1 MRHFSLKN
9 PLVFG
14 TVVLTITG
22 FVSRFIGFF
31 YRIFLSRV
39 FGAEGMGIYQ
49 LTAPVLALTFAL
61 SAAGIQ
67 TAISKFVARET
78 STRDYR
84 YSFVYLFSGLTLSLA
99 LSILCAG
106 FVYCFSEQI
115 AVRFLMEDRTAP
127 LLRIIALSIPMAA
140 VHSCINGYFYGIKKT
155 GIPSI
160 CQLSEQL
167 MRVGSVYVI
176 YALCQKRGYSPTIS
190 FLLIRLVLAH
200 RETYSR
206 RK

>member
-84 YSFVYLFSGLTLSLA
+84 
-99 LSILCAG
+99 
-106 FVYCFSEQI
+106 
-115 AVRFLMEDRTAP
+115 
-127 LLRIIALSIPMAA
+127 
-140 VHSCINGYFYGIKKT
+140 
-155 GIPSI
+155 
-160 CQLSEQL
+160 
-167 MRVGSVYVI
+167 
-176 YALCQKRGYSPTIS
+176 
-190 FLLIRLVLAH
+190 
-200 RETYSR
+200 
-206 RK
+206 